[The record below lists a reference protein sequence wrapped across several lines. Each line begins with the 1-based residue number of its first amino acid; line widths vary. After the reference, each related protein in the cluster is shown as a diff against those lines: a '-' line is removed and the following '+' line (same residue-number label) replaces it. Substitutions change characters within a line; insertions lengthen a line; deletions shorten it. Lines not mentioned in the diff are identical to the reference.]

1 LLSSFIAKIIKGEKG
16 AIISKPKIE
25 PIISNIL
32 LVMKIALVYDYL
44 NQYGGGERVLEI
56 FTAMFP
62 QASLYTIFYDQQKTR
77 QRFNNTTI
85 KTSFL
90 DFKLSRDNHRWF
102 IPLMPRAIESLDLG
116 NQYDLI
122 ISIGASYARGIS
134 YQAPTK
140 HLHYCFTPLRY
151 AWEDRYIPPQ
161 IKNFNFLTR
170 PLRNY
175 LKQWDFKVAQKPD
188 KILTISDYISKRIR
202 KCYGRSA
209 EILHP
214 PLNTKI
220 FYLDS
225 HIRKQNYFLA
235 AGRLLHYK
243 KFDLVIK
250 AFNKLKLPLKIVGQG
265 PEADRLKKLATSPKI
280 EFLGFVKSDDQ
291 MRRLYAGARAFIF
304 PQVEDFGLVAVE
316 AQACGTPVIAFA
328 QGGALDIVNHGQN
341 GLLFAQQT
349 PECLAYTVKEFSN
362 YKFDAKVINQSVE
375 RFAVRNFK
383 LALVKHLKKLQKS

>member
-1 LLSSFIAKIIKGEKG
+1 
-16 AIISKPKIE
+16 
-25 PIISNIL
+25 
-32 LVMKIALVYDYL
+32 MKIALVYDYL

-62 QASLYTIFYDQQKTR
+62 QAPLYTIFYDPQKTR
-77 QRFNNTTI
+77 QRFNTNTI

-90 DFKLSRDNHRWF
+90 DYKLARENHRWF
-102 IPLMPRAIESLDLG
+102 IPFMPRAIESLDLG

-122 ISIGASYARGIS
+122 ISIGASYARGIN
-134 YQAPTK
+134 YQSPTK
-140 HLHYCFTPLRY
+140 HLHYCFTPIRY

-161 IKNFNFLTR
+161 IKNLNLLTR

-175 LKQWDFKVAQKPD
+175 LRRWDFKVAQRPD
-188 KILTISDYISKRIR
+188 KILTISNHIAMRIR

-214 PLNTKI
+214 PLDTKI

-225 HIRKQNYFLA
+225 NIRKQSYFLA

-250 AFNKLKLPLKIVGQG
+250 AFNKLNLPLKIVGQG
-265 PEADRLKKLATSPKI
+265 PEIDRLKKMATSPKI
-280 EFLGFVKSDDQ
+280 EFLGFVKSDNE
-291 MRRLYAGARAFIF
+291 MRLLYSGARAFIF

-316 AQACGTPVIAFA
+316 AQICGTPVIAFA
-328 QGGALDIVNHGQN
+328 QGGALDIINHSQN
-341 GLLFAQQT
+341 GLLFAEQT
-349 PECLAYTVKEFSN
+349 PECLAYAIKEFCK
-362 YKFDAKVINQSVE
+362 YDFDRKAINQSAE
-375 RFAVRNFK
+375 RFAVKNFK
-383 LALVKHLKKLQKS
+383 LALVKHIKKLQKS